1 MAVNPLIGIICTLY
15 FVVNKMYFS
24 LETDAKIVAWTSMF

>member
-1 MAVNPLIGIICTLY
+1 MAVNPLIGIAPY